1 VTTTIPKPARSG
13 PKHAPKKAQKPQ
25 KKKGFFR
32 RYWWA
37 FVLTPV
43 LALLGV
49 LLTLVYVYAHLQLP
63 ERLPPI
69 QSTYVYA
76 SDGKTLL
83 ATLHGA
89 ENRTV
94 IPFTSMPATL
104 REAVISVEDHG
115 FYQHHAI
122 DPIGILRAAYTDIVK
137 REVVQGGSTITQQL
151 VKNVYAGTYVENG
164 DGTTTY
170 EVPPRTIGQKV
181 REVLLSIKLE
191 NKLSKDQIL
200 AQYLNTIYFGHG
212 AYGVEAA
219 AKTYFGVDA
228 ADLTT
233 WQSATLAGLITS
245 PSYYDP
251 YVNPEGA
258 IVRRNYALD
267 QMANYGYVPD
277 ERAAQLK
284 DHKIGIL
291 ADDPSKQLFTVEAER
306 GHSQYFVEYAKQR
319 LIDKYGDSNV
329 FGGGYRVTTSLD
341 LNLQQAAWQAVS
353 SHLPDKDD
361 PEAALVSID
370 PRTGQIV
377 AMVGGRNYGKS
388 QVNLATTGMKGFAGS
403 GRQAG
408 SAFKPFTL
416 TAAMREHYNLHA
428 YWHGPS
434 SIEIPNKEC
443 YFNGEPWTVSNAS
456 DSEAGTFTLESATWH
471 SVNTVFAQV
480 AVAVGPENIVQAA
493 HDLGIRAKLGAVCSI
508 TLGTL
513 PVAPL
518 EMTNAYATLAAN
530 GMRRWATPLLAV
542 DTRRGKAVADLKDSS
557 TVAPQPQRV
566 LDANDAALVNQTL
579 LGVVRYGT
587 GTAAAV
593 SGHDVA
599 GKTGTAQN
607 YVDAWFCGYTPQLA
621 TCVWVGYP
629 KTDTEPLVSV
639 EGVPAVF
646 GGTIPAAIFHEF
658 MTTALQGMPN
668 KPFPEPRTTSG
679 YTVGPQ
685 TPVPSPAPPPS
696 PTPKPTKS
704 PEPSPTRSP
713 QPTGTPSPSESP
725 PPQVRRIPGPLLN

>member
-1 VTTTIPKPARSG
+1 VTATNPKHVRTKS
-13 PKHAPKKAQKPQ
+13 KHAPKKPQ

-32 RYWWA
+32 RFWWA

-43 LALLGV
+43 LAVLGV
-49 LLTLVYVYAHLQLP
+49 FGTLVYVYAHLQLP

-83 ATLHGA
+83 AVLHGA

-94 IPFTSMPATL
+94 ISFDSMPESL
-104 REAVISVEDHG
+104 RQAVISVEDHG

-122 DPIGILRAAYTDIVK
+122 DPIGIFRAAYTDIVR

-151 VKNVYAGTYVENG
+151 VKNVYAGRYVENK

-170 EVPPRTIGQKV
+170 EVPPRTIGQKI
-181 REVLLSIKLE
+181 REALLAIKLE

-228 ADLTT
+228 ADLAT
-233 WQSATLAGLITS
+233 WQSATLAGVITS
-245 PSYYDP
+245 PSFYDP
-251 YVNPEGA
+251 YTNPEGA

-267 QMANYGYVPD
+267 QMANYGYLTAD
-277 ERAAQLK
+277 RAAQLK
-284 DHKIGIL
+284 QHKIGVL
-291 ADDPSKQLFTVEAER
+291 SEDPSKQLFTLQADHD
-306 GHSQYFVEYAKQR
+306 HSQYFVEYAKQR
-319 LIDKYGDSNV
+319 LIDKYGEAGV

-341 LNLQQAAWQAVS
+341 MKLQAAAWDAVR
-353 SHLPDKDD
+353 SHLPDKGD
-361 PEAALVSID
+361 PEASLVSID

-377 AMVGGRNYGKS
+377 AMVGGRDYGKS
-388 QVNLATTGMKGFAGS
+388 QVNLATTGMNGFAGS

-408 SAFKPFTL
+408 SAFKAFTL
-416 TAAMREHYNLHA
+416 AAAMRQHYDLDA
-428 YWHGPS
+428 YWHGPA
-434 SIEIPNKEC
+434 SIPIPNKEC
-443 YFNGEPWTVSNAS
+443 YFQGQPWMVSNAS
-456 DSEAGTFTLESATWH
+456 DSEAGTFTLEQATWH

-480 AVAVGPENIVQAA
+480 AVQVGPENIAQMAE
-493 HDLGIRAKLGAVCSI
+493 DLGIREDLDPVCSI

-530 GMRRWATPLLAV
+530 GQRRWATPFAAV
-542 DTRRGKAVADLKDSS
+542 NDRRGHAVTDLKGS
-557 TVAPQPQRV
+557 TNVEPQPQRV
-566 LDANDAALVNQTL
+566 LSANDTAMVSQTL

-621 TCVWVGYP
+621 TCVWMGYP
-629 KTDTEPLVSV
+629 KNDKTPLLGV
-639 EGVPAVF
+639 EGVSPVF
-646 GGTIPAAIFHEF
+646 GGTIPAAIFHDF
-658 MTTALQGMPN
+658 MTKALEGLPN
-668 KPFPEPRTTSG
+668 KAFPEPQTTSG

-685 TPVPSPAPPPS
+685 TPVPSPTPP
-696 PTPKPTKS
+696 PTKS
-704 PEPSPTRSP
+704 PKPTRSP
-713 QPTGTPSPSESP
+713 TPPPTKSPPPTGSPSPSESP
-725 PPQVRRIPGPLLN
+725 IPPGFRWRDVPMLS